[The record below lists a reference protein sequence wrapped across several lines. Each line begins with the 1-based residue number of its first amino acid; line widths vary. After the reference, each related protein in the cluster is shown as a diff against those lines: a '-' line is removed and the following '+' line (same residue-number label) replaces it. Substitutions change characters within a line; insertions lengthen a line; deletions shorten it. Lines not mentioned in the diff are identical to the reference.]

1 MADRLTQLQDAV
13 DQLAHQFV
21 ASIYYVH
28 RHHEL
33 TPVNATD
40 KPRDGPM
47 DSDGIEP
54 YPTGQFID
62 GQRELAKDLI
72 VREQQI
78 ELLISALP
86 GLEHS
91 EQNQQERIKALEEE
105 LEKEE
110 QKRQAAVK
118 EKDVLLARL
127 DEVIRSVRRP

>member
-33 TPVNATD
+33 TPVNPTD
-40 KPRDGPM
+40 KPREGPM
-47 DSDGIEP
+47 DSDGSHASLDRP
-54 YPTGQFID
+54 
-62 GQRELAKDLI
+62 RELAKDLI

-110 QKRQAAVK
+110 KKRQAAVK
-118 EKDVLLARL
+118 EKDVLLAKL

>member
-1 MADRLTQLQDAV
+1 M
-13 DQLAHQFV
+13 
-21 ASIYYVH
+21 
-28 RHHEL
+28 
-33 TPVNATD
+33 
-40 KPRDGPM
+40 
-47 DSDGIEP
+47 
-54 YPTGQFID
+54 
-62 GQRELAKDLI
+62 
-72 VREQQI
+72 
-78 ELLISALP
+78 ISALP